1 MNDNLSIDKEL
12 IKIKVDVWKTVIE
25 TQEHF
30 NDLEMKVRNFGILI
44 LSAFIGATGVTFNSD
59 SVFYFFGYEILISA
73 IFSFGAAVIWWLF
86 YFVDIYW
93 YHPLLLG
100 AVKQGLKIESELES
114 IIPGIT
120 LTKQIG
126 ESSPRD
132 FLFFKKIH
140 STTKAKIFYFGI
152 LAILVMSTII
162 LLFVSPKKKQ
172 ENNFNIKCERI
183 QSYNGFSCDISSLK
197 MSPNK

>member
-1 MNDNLSIDKEL
+1 MNDNFSIDKEL

-25 TQEHF
+25 TQRHF

-44 LSAFIGATGVTFNSD
+44 LSAFIGAIGVTFNSD
-59 SVFYFFGYEILISA
+59 SVFYFLEYQVPISA
-73 IFSFGAAVIWWLF
+73 IFSLGATVIWYLF
-86 YFVDIYW
+86 YFVDMYW

-100 AVKQGLKIESELES
+100 AVNQGKKIESELES

-126 ESSPRD
+126 KSSPHD
-132 FLFFKKIH
+132 FFFLKKTH

-152 LAILVMSTII
+152 LLILGLSTIA
-162 LLFVSPKKKQ
+162 LLFVSPKNKQ
-172 ENNFNIKCERI
+172 ENSFNIKRERI
-183 QSYNGFSCDISSLK
+183 QSYNGFSCDIKSLK
-197 MSPNK
+197 LPPEK